1 MSNIPNYSVNS
12 DKRVKLLQNGTP
24 VSPSTAAS
32 QYARPLNLTGAGV
45 TATPNDTLGTF
56 DVNVPGATTN
66 TMANVGTG
74 TGTIYRDTTSNTYNI
89 KTLKAG
95 STNITITNNTDDI
108 TLDVPSSGS
117 GTNFL
122 NPHITSK
129 AWGTFI
135 GGGFDNQSAGI
146 KIGDGMF
153 SGYMAFNEF
162 DSGLDSNGVY
172 SRFITTTTSGSQ
184 SYYSA
189 PVTKSGSTAVSVTN
203 LSLNPN
209 FWIKVKYSDITNLK
223 TFIGFYNTAPPSTAG
238 NFLNNIQGFGLLY
251 NAAANTTWQ
260 IENNNGVA
268 TNTVTSTS
276 VTLANNTV
284 YTINIVGDS
293 TNNRWGVSI
302 NGGTMTYMTTA
313 IPTSSVG
320 VGFIAHV
327 TTNTTATRSM
337 DLYWVYGEQ
346 NA

>member
-1 MSNIPNYSVNS
+1 MSLPQYTVNR
-12 DKRVKLLQNGTP
+12 DKSVKLYLNDNP
-24 VSPSTAAS
+24 VSNSTAMS
-32 QYARPLNLTGAGV
+32 QYARPLNIKGSGI

-56 DVNVPGATTN
+56 DVNFPNTTVPITAI
-66 TMANVGTG
+66 ANVGTG
-74 TGTIYRDTTSNTYNI
+74 TGLIYRDVTSNTANL
-89 KTLKAG
+89 KSLKAG
-95 STNITITNNTDDI
+95 SSNITITNNADDI
-108 TLDVPSSGS
+108 TIDVPSSGGS
-117 GTNFL
+117 NTL
-122 NPHITSK
+122 NPHATSK
-129 AWGTFI
+129 DWGTFI

-189 PVTKSGSTAVSVTN
+189 PVTKSGATAIAVTS

-209 FWIKVKYSDITNLK
+209 FWIKVKYADITNLK
-223 TFIGFYNTAPPSTAG
+223 TFIGFYNTSPPSTAG

-260 IENNNGVA
+260 IENNNGAA

-276 VTLANNTV
+276 VTLANNTI

-293 TNNRWGVSI
+293 ANNRWGVSI
-302 NGGTMTYMTTA
+302 NGGAMTYMTTA

-346 NA
+346 SA